1 MPDTILAG
9 VVVLILAGIGR
20 LIWCWTPRLNR
31 RISRWREHRRYAK
44 EQWLNEA
51 VVLTNDETN
60 DENRHRGCVR
70 RGQEIDEREPGIS
83 IPLGLCTVCG
93 VHASF
98 PRDASK
104 SYR

>member
-1 MPDTILAG
+1 MLDTILAG

-20 LIWCWTPRLNR
+20 LIWCWTTRLNR
-31 RISRWREHRRYAK
+31 WISRWRRHRRYAK

-51 VVLTNDETN
+51 VVLTN

-83 IPLGLCTVCG
+83 IPLGPCTVCG